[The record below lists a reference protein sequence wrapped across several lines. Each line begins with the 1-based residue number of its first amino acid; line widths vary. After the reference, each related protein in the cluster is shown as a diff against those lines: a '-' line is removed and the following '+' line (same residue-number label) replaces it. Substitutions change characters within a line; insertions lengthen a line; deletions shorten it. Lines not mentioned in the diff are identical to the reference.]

1 MNCSAFEE
9 QMNIINECKDIWKGK
24 ALLESI
30 KDFDIAQ
37 LSEELIKKIIRFDFD
52 MFFESLTSKG
62 KDYNEECLMFYSDNV
77 EYCLEELI
85 RRKGYEALATNEET
99 VRLLIHV
106 QDVFDLSYKYCEAA
120 HITKQVLN
128 YNDLSDREIAERELK
143 GIMNYMTYYSFIK
156 FTDEERK
163 KYTKLYEEIFNHK

>member
-1 MNCSAFEE
+1 MDYDKVKF
-9 QMNIINECKDIWKGK
+9 KFDDIKGR
-24 ALLESI
+24 
-30 KDFDIAQ
+30 KDFRQGKMLMEKIKEIDINT
-37 LSEELIKKIIRFDFD
+37 LTTSSIISLMEFDID
-52 MFFESLTSKG
+52 MFFVCKVSYEE
-62 KDYNEECLMFYSDNV
+62 DVNEECLMFYSDNV
-77 EYCLEELI
+77 EYFLEELI